1 MQQKRW
7 RTYNIATY
15 LNLIADMKEMR
26 LWWSFMPITLTTL
39 LATNFT
45 SRGDFSFAT
54 HFEDSKKRPTV
65 AIGREN
71 QWAKRR

>member
-1 MQQKRW
+1 
-7 RTYNIATY
+7 
-15 LNLIADMKEMR
+15 MKEMR

-71 QWAKRR
+71 QWAKRSYIYIAHLVIACTSI